1 MTENAIRDRSK
12 RLLADLH
19 HFCCT
24 GIALERLT
32 APVTDRSSSAV
43 NLTPLPDE
51 RRYTMSLQ
59 ERSNEVQVVRA
70 TPNLPVGGAI
80 LDQHGQEVLITEE
93 MVQAACQE
101 CDKNWVTPEK

>member
-1 MTENAIRDRSK
+1 
-12 RLLADLH
+12 
-19 HFCCT
+19 
-24 GIALERLT
+24 
-32 APVTDRSSSAV
+32 
-43 NLTPLPDE
+43 
-51 RRYTMSLQ
+51 MSLQ

-101 CDKNWVTPEK
+101 CDNNWVTPEK

>member
-1 MTENAIRDRSK
+1 MN
-12 RLLADLH
+12 
-19 HFCCT
+19 
-24 GIALERLT
+24 
-32 APVTDRSSSAV
+32 P
-43 NLTPLPDE
+43 
-51 RRYTMSLQ
+51 Q

-101 CDKNWVTPEK
+101 CDKYWVTPEK

>member
-1 MTENAIRDRSK
+1 M
-12 RLLADLH
+12 H
-19 HFCCT
+19 HICCT
-24 GIALERLT
+24 WSAFERLT
-32 APVTDRSSSAV
+32 VPVTDRSSSAV

-51 RRYTMSLQ
+51 RRNTMNPQ

-70 TPNLPVGGAI
+70 TPNLPVGGAV
-80 LDQHGQEVLITEE
+80 LDQHGEEVLITEE